1 MKPIATLTLSLPLAL
16 ALFAIGCAA
25 PESSESEPQNG
36 VSEASGT
43 ASSELTAE
51 QAAKEA
57 ANKCKQARSA
67 QCGTE
72 NCGRQVE
79 FDIAVA
85 CEGKSVERCAL
96 AQEQKNPNNQKKYC
110 DAGTQFVQ
118 SVCVY
123 HTRPRKCS
131 TPNCAKGLEDAI
143 KACRP

>member
-57 ANKCKQARSA
+57 ANKC
-67 QCGTE
+67 